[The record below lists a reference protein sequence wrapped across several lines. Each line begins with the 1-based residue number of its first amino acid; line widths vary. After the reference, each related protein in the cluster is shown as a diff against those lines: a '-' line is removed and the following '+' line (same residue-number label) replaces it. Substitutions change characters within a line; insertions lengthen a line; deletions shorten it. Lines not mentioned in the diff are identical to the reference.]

1 MAWFLL
7 HGHLTMVSS
16 ILQESLVS
24 STATTDLVLCMLLLI
39 LSEKKLRNHQQSKNI
54 GALNSEI
61 IIKTYFSI
69 KVDN

>member
-1 MAWFLL
+1 
-7 HGHLTMVSS
+7 MVSS

>member
-54 GALNSEI
+54 GALNIEI